1 MNIKD
6 LGEGYYPTESPQYI
20 NKIYVNY
27 NHYYPTSDFFY
38 TDKILVA
45 LDTYNVTAGDGG
57 FDNGLIVGLM
67 LSNSGLI

>member
-1 MNIKD
+1 MTNFETYCPTSLIEYVNKIYISFNSY
-6 LGEGYYPTESPQYI
+6 YYPTG
-20 NKIYVNY
+20 
-27 NHYYPTSDFFY
+27 DFFY
-38 TDKILVA
+38 TDKILNA